1 MDTDEFK
8 IHVNIKAWWL
18 LMIVHVLTAFQCVTV
33 QLG

>member
-18 LMIVHVLTAFQCVTV
+18 LMIVLTAFQCVTV